1 MVPAASQGPL
11 PRRPPPSGPRYN
23 GRFEGDYL
31 SVVCK
36 RCGREGDAVPAHR
49 VPFSGPAKEN
59 VLSGI
64 CAWCWREWEGME
76 VKVIN
81 EYRLSFLDPQH
92 REMLQRACFDFL
104 GLSQQA

>member
-1 MVPAASQGPL
+1 MAVS
-11 PRRPPPSGPRYN
+11 RRTMS
-23 GRFEGDYL
+23 L
-31 SVVCK
+31 TCK
-36 RCGREGDAVPAHR
+36 RCGVEAEAPPTHR
-49 VPFSGPAKEN
+49 VPFTGKAKDD

-64 CAWCWREWEGME
+64 CGACWKEWEGME

>member
-1 MVPAASQGPL
+1 MVVAC
-11 PRRPPPSGPRYN
+11 RRCSREGEGPPP
-23 GRFEGDYL
+23 
-31 SVVCK
+31 
-36 RCGREGDAVPAHR
+36 HR
-49 VPFSGPAKEN
+49 VPFAGKARED

-64 CAWCWREWEGME
+64 CADCWRDWEGME

-104 GLSQQA
+104 GLSQEA